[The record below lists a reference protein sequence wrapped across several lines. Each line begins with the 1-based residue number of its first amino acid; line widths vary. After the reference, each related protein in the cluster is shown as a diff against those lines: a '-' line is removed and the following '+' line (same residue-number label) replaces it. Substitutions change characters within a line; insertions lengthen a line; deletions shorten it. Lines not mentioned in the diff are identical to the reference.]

1 MHSILKFYILHST
14 FKILHLQVFN
24 SVKYFRILIIVLL
37 HVAFVSCERNYVSSI
52 PNYPVGMRINL
63 TTDYPNF
70 KNSTGQILTFTE
82 RKLDIDRLGFGGILL
97 CTGLMTDDFGNSLYY
112 AYDMACPYEADLK
125 VRVYPMEEGLGRVKC
140 EKCGTEYNVGYGFG
154 DPDTQ
159 TGPSTEILKRYRVT
173 ISSDYLTVLP
183 K

>member
-1 MHSILKFYILHST
+1 M
-14 FKILHLQVFN
+14 FN

-70 KNSTGQILTFTE
+70 KNSNGQILTFTTP
-82 RKLDIDRLGFGGILL
+82 RLAYDYLGFGGILL
-97 CTGLMTDDFGNSLYY
+97 CSGLTVDDAGNSYYY

-154 DPDTQ
+154 DPDTE

-173 ISSDYLTVLP
+173 ISGDYLTVLP

>member
-1 MHSILKFYILHST
+1 M
-14 FKILHLQVFN
+14 
-24 SVKYFRILIIVLL
+24 
-37 HVAFVSCERNYVSSI
+37 AFVSCERNYVSSI

-154 DPDTQ
+154 DPDTE
-159 TGPSTEILKRYRVT
+159 TGPATEILKRYRVT
-173 ISSDYLTVLP
+173 ISGDYLTVLP